1 MSAITQKSL
10 HRADVERDV
19 VQSRCP
25 RIVSASNHCRAQ
37 NFLLFLNSMMSGI
50 DRGRY

>member
-1 MSAITQKSL
+1 MSAITRKPL
-10 HRADVERDV
+10 HRAEVERDV

-25 RIVSASNHCRAQ
+25 RIVLASNDCHAQ
-37 NFLLFLNSMMSGI
+37 DFLLSLNSMMSGI